1 MSSFWDLLYHSED
14 LLYFANPSGQNV
26 GHGNFKILSLLIKF
40 VMISIA
46 CVEMR
51 HSGVWKIT
59 SPWIRILKR
68 RYYKKELDSAVIV
81 AGNWGFLKSRCS
93 CEPKNKFWR
102 LWNVHEKFKNT
113 WNLNTFSSYF
123 IEIQIILNFH
133 FKMNMQMLRMPFFFF
148 PSQPNYLL
156 MKFSE
161 SKTLKL

>member
-1 MSSFWDLLYHSED
+1 
-14 LLYFANPSGQNV
+14 
-26 GHGNFKILSLLIKF
+26 
-40 VMISIA
+40 MISIA

-51 HSGVWKIT
+51 HSGAWKIT

-93 CEPKNKFWR
+93 CEPKNKFCR

-133 FKMNMQMLRMPFFFF
+133 FKMNMQMLRMPFFSFLHNQITF
-148 PSQPNYLL
+148 WWNSVKAKHLNFRQKVDRLYPVL
-156 MKFSE
+156 
-161 SKTLKL
+161 